1 MTPREN
7 DGKPAG
13 PRAAFAA
20 PKRSLGQNF
29 LTDANIARKI
39 VAALDIQP
47 GDAVLE
53 IGPGRGALTRHILER
68 NPGRFRVLEKDDE
81 LADRLAAEHGQH
93 IEIIRGD
100 ALRHPWEALDA
111 AEGWKIV
118 GNLPYNIA
126 SPLIWD
132 LVSRGNFARAV
143 FMVQLEAGQ
152 RLAAKPGGKDYG
164 GLSVW
169 VQNHARVELLFK
181 VPPQV
186 FYPPPKVTSV
196 VLQFFLHE
204 RRPAAEAAAVLAAT
218 IKLCFQQRRKQ
229 LGSILKSKGISEYSE
244 LISRLGLDQTARPET
259 LAPEQFLT
267 LSQSLMFDFPA

>member
-1 MTPREN
+1 MTPREH
-7 DGKPAG
+7 DAKPAVA
-13 PRAAFAA
+13 RAAFAA

-39 VAALDIQP
+39 VAALDIRP

-68 NPGRFRVLEKDDE
+68 RPGRFRVLEKDDE
-81 LADRLAAEHGQH
+81 LADRLAAEHGQR
-93 IEIIRGD
+93 IEIVRGD
-100 ALRHPWEALDA
+100 ALRHPWEELKADEA
-111 AEGWKIV
+111 WKIV

-152 RLAAKPGGKDYG
+152 RLAAKPGGRDYG

-186 FYPPPKVTSV
+186 FYPPPKVTSA

-204 RRPAAEAAAVLAAT
+204 RRPAPEAAAALGAT
-218 IKLCFQQRRKQ
+218 LKLCFQMRRKQ
-229 LGSILKSKGISEYSE
+229 LGSILKSKGIPEYSE
-244 LISRLGLDQTARPET
+244 LISRLGLDPTARPET
-259 LAPEQFLT
+259 LAPEQFLA